1 MKTRTSERLKEIMK
15 KRNLKQV
22 DILSLA
28 QPYLN
33 EYGVRLEKND
43 LSQYVSG
50 KVEPGQKKVFILAKA
65 LNVSE
70 AWLMGFD
77 VPMQAQTPVID
88 IFQYDNIRPMPEIRK
103 VPRLGVIACGEPIL
117 ANEEHG
123 EFDTVPIEIKCDF
136 TLVCKG
142 NSMINARI
150 FDGDVVAIKA
160 QPTVEN
166 GEIAAVIIED
176 EATLKRVYQIGDT
189 LILQAENPTFPD
201 LEYHGEELNHIKILG
216 KAVYFVSQVR

>member
-1 MKTRTSERLKEIMK
+1 MENFKDRLNSAISL
-15 KRNLKQV
+15 RN
-22 DILSLA
+22 ISAAELA
-28 QPYLN
+28 RISKVN
-33 EYGVRLEKND
+33 EGAI
-43 LSQYVSG
+43 SQYRKG
-50 KVEPGQKKVFILAKA
+50 AYKATQENLERLAKA
-65 LNVSE
+65 LNVSIP
-70 AWLMGFD
+70 WLMGAD

-88 IFQYDNIRPMPEIRK
+88 IFQYDNIRPMPEMRK

-123 EFDTVPIEIKCDF
+123 EFDTLPIEIKCDF

-142 NSMINARI
+142 DSMINARI

>member
-1 MKTRTSERLKEIMK
+1 MITIGDRIKQKRKALGLTLEELAKRVKTS
-15 KRNLKQV
+15 KQTIHRYENNIITNIPS
-22 DILSLA
+22 DKIEL
-28 QPYLN
+28 
-33 EYGVRLEKND
+33 
-43 LSQYVSG
+43 
-50 KVEPGQKKVFILAKA
+50 LAKA
-65 LNVSE
+65 LNCSPGF
-70 AWLMGFD
+70 LMGWEEE
-77 VPMQAQTPVID
+77 QIN
-88 IFQYDNIRPMPEIRK
+88 IFSYDNIKPMPEMRK

-123 EFDTVPIEIKCDF
+123 EFDSVPVNVKCDF
-136 TLVCKG
+136 TLTCKG
-142 NSMINARI
+142 DSMINARI
-150 FDGDVVAIKA
+150 FDGDIVAIKA